1 MKDATRYHRPFN
13 SLPLDRLLTTLRE
26 KRKASGNI
34 LGKEESACIIIMLF
48 SFFFL
53 TKGKLIFLATFLVCK
68 WFYLEIVCLVKTKD

>member
-48 SFFFL
+48 SFFFFFDKRQINL
-53 TKGKLIFLATFLVCK
+53 FSNIFGLQMVLFGNSLFGK
-68 WFYLEIVCLVKTKD
+68 D